1 MVDLNPDWYLS
12 NWFGNAGEAKA
23 AGRISWPVAGNSGRF
38 GVIDPRDVSSADSD
52 PLTQPSQTTA
62 KPHSLL
68 LCILQQVGEAAAA
81 ILLQPATGLEPF
93 LARRAVE
100 VHGASVANFEEI
112 AAAISASVG
121 YDIKVQQVPRDAWV
135 AVLQGFGIPRVF
147 ATSFL
152 ETVEQAAGIVPPG
165 YEAYGPPVMTGETSP
180 ELLAIGWKAATLAE
194 WAASAEVKA
203 AFAK

>member
-1 MVDLNPDWYLS
+1 M
-12 NWFGNAGEAKA
+12 
-23 AGRISWPVAGNSGRF
+23 
-38 GVIDPRDVSSADSD
+38 
-52 PLTQPSQTTA
+52 
-62 KPHSLL
+62 
-68 LCILQQVGEAAAA
+68 
-81 ILLQPATGLEPF
+81 
-93 LARRAVE
+93 
-100 VHGASVANFEEI
+100 HGSSVANFEEI

-152 ETVEQAAGIVPPG
+152 ETVEQAAGITPPG

-180 ELLAIGWKAATLAE
+180 ELLGIGWKAITLAE

-203 AFAK
+203 VFAK